1 MVGYCTGRVNNTRTP
16 VAGGL
21 ANICREL
28 YPRAMSPDAPHRKTL
43 HVACALIERGGLLLT
58 VQRSAAMSLP
68 LKWEF
73 PGGKIEPGE
82 DAAACLRRE
91 VREELGVEVEI
102 GDPLPAAAHDYPSF
116 SVVLYP
122 LRCRIASGEPTLN
135 EHAAARWLSPA
146 DLLSV
151 DWAAADLPV
160 LEAWRTLRSLETE

>member
-1 MVGYCTGRVNNTRTP
+1 MSAVTP
-16 VAGGL
+16 
-21 ANICREL
+21 
-28 YPRAMSPDAPHRKTL
+28 PRKTL
-43 HVACALIERGGLLLT
+43 HVACALIERGGLLLS

-73 PGGKIEPGE
+73 PGGKIEAGE

-91 VREELGVEVEI
+91 VREELGVEVEV
-102 GDPLPAAAHDYPSF
+102 GAPLPAAAHDYPAF

-122 LRCRIASGEPTLN
+122 LRCRITSGELTLH

-146 DLLSV
+146 DLFSV

-160 LEAWRTLRSLETE
+160 LEAWRALAGR

>member
-1 MVGYCTGRVNNTRTP
+1 MT
-16 VAGGL
+16 A
-21 ANICREL
+21 A
-28 YPRAMSPDAPHRKTL
+28 DAPARRTL
-43 HVACALIERGGLLLT
+43 HVACALIEREGLLLA

-82 DAAACLRRE
+82 TPAECLRRE
-91 VREELGVEVEI
+91 VREELGMEVET
-102 GDPLPAAAHDYPSF
+102 GAPLAVEAHDYPAF

-122 LRCRIASGEPTLN
+122 LRCRIVAGEVTLH

-146 DLLSV
+146 NLFTV

-160 LEAWRTLRSLETE
+160 LAAWLALRTP

>member
-1 MVGYCTGRVNNTRTP
+1 MP
-16 VAGGL
+16 L
-21 ANICREL
+21 
-28 YPRAMSPDAPHRKTL
+28 DAPRRKTL
-43 HVACALIERGGLLLT
+43 HVACALIERDGLVLS
-58 VQRSAAMSLP
+58 VQRSATMSLP

-91 VREELGVEVEI
+91 VAEELGVEVDI
-102 GDPLPAAAHDYPSF
+102 GDPLPTAAHDYPAF

-122 LRCRIASGEPTLN
+122 LRCRITVGELTLH

-146 DLLSV
+146 ELFSV

-160 LEAWRTLRSLETE
+160 LEAWRTLAGR